1 MKEVANANKQQ
12 SLLQFQRCAA
22 TYERELFDDMVIR
35 RHFNY
40 LYNSLLEENLQ
51 KIILPYDQVQIDYVA
66 Q

>member
-1 MKEVANANKQQ
+1 
-12 SLLQFQRCAA
+12 
-22 TYERELFDDMVIR
+22 MVIR

>member
-1 MKEVANANKQQ
+1 
-12 SLLQFQRCAA
+12 
-22 TYERELFDDMVIR
+22 MVIR

-66 Q
+66 QLIDLPMDKVLMKLSEMILDEKIRGTLD

>member
-12 SLLQFQRCAA
+12 SLLQFQKCAVS
-22 TYERELFDDMVIR
+22 YERELFDDMVIR

-51 KIILPYDQVQIDYVA
+51 KIILPYDQV
-66 Q
+66 